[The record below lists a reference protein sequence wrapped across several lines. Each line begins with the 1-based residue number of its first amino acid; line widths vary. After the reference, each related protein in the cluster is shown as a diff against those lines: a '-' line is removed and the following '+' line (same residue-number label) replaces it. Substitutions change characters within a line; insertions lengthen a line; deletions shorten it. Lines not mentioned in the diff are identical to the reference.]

1 MTPYYDREGI
11 TLHLGDCREGM
22 AELAENSVDAI
33 VTDPPYGLEFMGK
46 EWDKLERIGFHR
58 GPPKMFQK
66 GGSVPLP
73 PTPRLDQ
80 SRGKRCQ
87 RCKKYAGG
95 NPKINCMC
103 EMPQFVNISRG
114 PEQEAW
120 HYAWAVAALRVLKP
134 GGHLLA
140 FGGTRTHH
148 RLWCALE
155 DAGFEIRDTLSWL
168 YGSGFPKSLDV
179 SKAID
184 KAAGAEREVVAR
196 NPNARNSQRTAEG
209 HVFWDGADLQA
220 NVTAAATDAA
230 RQWEGWGSALK
241 PAWEPIVLARKPL
254 SEPNIA
260 ANVLR
265 WGTGGINI
273 GACRVGAEQRVNS
286 GMSSLG
292 VMHDDDWQPHDVSSQ
307 VSGRFPA
314 NLVLECTCEE
324 TREALVKTHWGES
337 RERDTSEGT
346 LQCKRMKRDGTPIGY
361 ADPDGKEA
369 VTVHT
374 DPNCP
379 CYLLD
384 AQSGELHTHPGK
396 MRGTST
402 AIFGNATREPG
413 EILSR
418 ASSGGASRFFYCAKA
433 SSAERN
439 GSKHPTIKPLALMR
453 YLCRLVTPPNG
464 IILDPFA
471 GSGTTLE
478 AARLEGFR
486 AIGIEMNEE
495 YCADAER
502 RLGKWLL

>member
-1 MTPYYDREGI
+1 MNPYHERDGI
-11 TLHLGDCREGM
+11 TIYQGDCREGM

-46 EWDKLERIGFHR
+46 DWDRLIDYHSQYDHKRPENR
-58 GPPKMFQK
+58 GQTASPYIASK
-66 GGSVPLP
+66 V
-73 PTPRLDQ
+73 TYR
-80 SRGKRCQ
+80 
-87 RCKKYAGG
+87 AGLAA
-95 NPKINCMC
+95 
-103 EMPQFVNISRG
+103 
-114 PEQEAW
+114 QEW

-155 DAGFEIRDTLSWL
+155 DAGFEIRDTLCWL

-184 KAAGAEREVVAR
+184 KAAGAKREVVG
-196 NPNARNSQRTAEG
+196 QRPGTGSKRMCGEEAGKGFGPIVMETLP
-209 HVFWDGADLQA
+209 V
-220 NVTAAATDAA
+220 TDAA
-230 RQWEGWGSALK
+230 RQWDGFGTALK
-241 PAWEPIVLARKPL
+241 PSHEPVVLARKPL

-260 ANVLR
+260 ANVLKH
-265 WGTGGINI
+265 GTGGINI
-273 GACRVGAEQRVNS
+273 DGCRVGVSKADTEAVR
-286 GMSSLG
+286 SSTHGPLPDHG
-292 VMHDDDWQPHDVSSQ
+292 WGFKRNLEPVEYHPA
-307 VSGRFPA
+307 GRFPA
-314 NLVLECTCEE
+314 NLVLSCTCEE
-324 TREALVKTHWGES
+324 TREARVK
-337 RERDTSEGT
+337 GT
-346 LQCKRMKRDGTPIGY
+346 NPGLKQGKCQNQGGPLGGGLHEAGRADY

-384 AQSGELHTHPGK
+384 AQSGETPSNHRLRKGASNIGQMAGLAGQPPNGSGYSTE
-396 MRGTST
+396 RGHVD
-402 AIFGNATREPG
+402 
-413 EILSR
+413 
-418 ASSGGASRFFYCAKA
+418 SGGASRFFFQAKA
-433 SSAERN
+433 STRERA

-464 IILDPFA
+464 IVLDPFA

-486 AIGIEMNEE
+486 CIGIEMNEE

-502 RLGKWLL
+502 RLRKYLL